1 MRSRLLLSGVVA
13 GLVGV
18 SSLVGAAG
26 CDDGA
31 GGTGGGGSGGK
42 APTGKQ
48 LVVLFTSDEHS
59 HLFAFSPELDD
70 FPIAKD
76 AGDGS
81 LVGGVARRATVIQ
94 SLRKAATDA
103 GKDSIL
109 VSAGDNQMGCLP
121 HLAFE
126 SGSIDYATMKALGY
140 DATTF
145 GNHEFDFGPKA
156 LASSLTAAKAAGAIP
171 PIVASNIHFSDT
183 SADDDGLAAFYS
195 ANASDDALVHPYR
208 VLTTASGIKVGLVGY
223 VGINAAHVAPNK
235 TPVEFSV
242 RPADFATDGDVDKG
256 LPSLYADLQ
265 PLVDKLRN
273 DEKVDIVI
281 AMAHGGVDVSTTP
294 AGLEAGE
301 DTRVCDN
308 VAGIDFI
315 VSGHSHNHDKTPI
328 QRTNKA
334 TGKAC
339 LVLNAGSFG
348 EEVGRVEFTIPNDTS
363 KPITWDDKTQDL
375 VKVDS
380 KSIPD
385 PALATATE
393 GYVAQIEAAG
403 TGSSTLARLLGHGLG
418 MSIADDTTKP
428 GDLFFAPIGATAFDV
443 TDTHALI
450 NLSADAMLTAADA
463 WGKDNGNVTT
473 DLTVES
479 AGVIR
484 NVLKKGKT
492 GVISAA
498 DAFDVVPLGSSP
510 VDGSIG
516 YPLIRGFVTLLELR
530 GTVEFGIARG
540 PMSSD
545 FDLGFG
551 GLKVEVDKTR
561 PVAAKL
567 ADLFDPAKGQVM
579 RLLIDSDHSDGFEQY
594 DQVVYDRTGMIGND
608 DQILSFATSSY
619 VGQFATDAGVT
630 IKNAMGSPTT
640 VSDAIIK
647 RMDGTEIKHAE
658 SFMGLIHATPT
669 LPTTYDKASANF
681 SKRVVCLGGC

>member
-1 MRSRLLLSGVVA
+1 MKRASWILA
-13 GLVGV
+13 GLGT
-18 SSLVGAAG
+18 SLLGLSASLLGAG

-31 GGTGGGGSGGK
+31 GGTGGGGGG
-42 APTGKQ
+42 APKDKH

-70 FPIAKD
+70 FPIAAE

-81 LVGGVARRATVIQ
+81 LVGGVARRATVIAA
-94 SLRKAATDA
+94 LRKEAKDA

-156 LASSLTAAKAAGAIP
+156 LASSLTAAKATGAIP
-171 PIVASNIHFSDT
+171 PIVASNIHFSETDPG
-183 SADDDGLAAFYS
+183 DDGLAGFYS
-195 ANASDDALVHPYR
+195 ANATDDALVHPYR
-208 VLTTASGIKVGLVGY
+208 VLTTASGIKVGLIGY

-242 RPADFATDGDVDKG
+242 RPADFKTDGDVDAG

-265 PLVDKLRN
+265 PIVDRLHA
-273 DEKVDIVI
+273 DEKVDVVI
-281 AMAHGGVDVSTTP
+281 ALAHGGVDVSTT
-294 AGLEAGE
+294 AEGIEAGE

-308 VAGIDFI
+308 VSGIDFI

-334 TGKAC
+334 TGKPC

-348 EEVGRVEFTIPNDTS
+348 EEVGRVDFTIPNDAS
-363 KPITWDDKTQDL
+363 KGITWDKASQDL

-380 KSIPD
+380 KTAPTAD
-385 PALATATE
+385 LVTATQ

-403 TGSSTLARLLGHGLG
+403 MGESTLAKLLGNALG
-418 MSIADDTTKP
+418 MTISDNAGTP
-428 GDLFFAPIGATAFDV
+428 GDLFFYPVGKTTFDV

-450 NLSADAMLTAADA
+450 DLSADAMLLAADA
-463 WGKDNGNVTT
+463 WGKDNGGVTT
-473 DLTVES
+473 DLSVES

-484 NVLKKGKT
+484 NILKKGKT

-510 VDGSIG
+510 VDGSVG
-516 YPLIRGFVTLLELR
+516 YPLIRGFVSVLELR
-530 GTVEFGIARG
+530 GTVEFGISRG
-540 PMSSD
+540 ATSSD
-545 FDLGFG
+545 FDLGFAG
-551 GLKVEVDKTR
+551 VKVEYDATR
-561 PVAAKL
+561 PPAVKL
-567 ADLFDPAKGQVM
+567 VDLFDPTKGQVM
-579 RLLIDSDHSDGFEQY
+579 RLSIDTDHSDGLEQF
-594 DQVVYDRTGMIGND
+594 DKVIYDRDAMIEDPN
-608 DQILSFATSSY
+608 LVSFTTSSY

-630 IKNAMGSPTT
+630 IKDAMGAATT
-640 VSDAIIK
+640 VPAAIIK
-647 RMDGTEIKHAE
+647 RSNGSEIKQVE
-658 SFMGLIHATPT
+658 SFMSLIHGAPGGA
-669 LPTTYDKASANF
+669 LPATYDKSSASF
-681 SKRVVCLGGC
+681 TKRVVCVKGC

>member
-1 MRSRLLLSGVVA
+1 MGAVTGILGSAALLG
-13 GLVGV
+13 
-18 SSLVGAAG
+18 AG
-26 CDDGA
+26 CDDSDDGD
-31 GGTGGGGSGGK
+31 GGKGGS
-42 APTGKQ
+42 APAGKQ

-59 HLFAFSPELDD
+59 HLFAFSPEVDD
-70 FPIAKD
+70 FPIAKE

-81 LVGGVARRATVIQ
+81 LVGGVARRATVINA
-94 SLRKAATDA
+94 LRKEAKDA

-109 VSAGDNQMGCLP
+109 LSAGDNQMGCLP

-156 LASSLTAAKAAGAIP
+156 LANSLTAAKAAGGAIP
-171 PIVASNIHFSDT
+171 PIVASNIHFSDAN
-183 SADDDGLAAFYS
+183 ADDDSLAAFYS
-195 ANASDDALVHPYR
+195 SNVTDDALVHPYR
-208 VLTTASGIKVGLVGY
+208 VLTTPSGIKVGLIGY

-235 TPVEFSV
+235 GSVEFSV

-265 PLVDKLRN
+265 PIVDKLRN
-273 DEKVDIVI
+273 DETVDIVI
-281 AMAHGGVDVSTTP
+281 AMAHGGVDISTTP
-294 AGLEAGE
+294 EGLEAGE

-308 VAGIDFI
+308 VSGIDFI

-334 TGKAC
+334 SGKPC

-348 EEVGRVEFTIPNDTS
+348 EEVGRVAFTIPDDKS
-363 KPITWDDKTQDL
+363 KPITWDQKSQDL

-380 KSIPD
+380 KTIPD
-385 PALATATE
+385 AALASATE

-403 TGSSTLARLLGHGLG
+403 SGGSTLARLLGNGLG
-418 MSIADDTTKP
+418 MSVTDDTAKV
-428 GDLFFAPIGATAFDV
+428 GDLFFAPIGATNFDV
-443 TDTHALI
+443 LDTHALI
-450 NLSADAMLTAADA
+450 NLSADAMLRAADA

-516 YPLIRGFVTLLELR
+516 YPLIRGFVTLLEVR

-540 PMSSD
+540 PTSSD

-551 GLKVEVDKTR
+551 GLKVEVDKSR
-561 PVAAKL
+561 PVAGKL
-567 ADLFDPAKGQVM
+567 AELFDPTKGQVM
-579 RLLIDSDHSDGFEQY
+579 RLLLDSDHSDGLEQY
-594 DQVVYDRTGMIGND
+594 DQVIYDRTGMIGD
-608 DQILSFATSSY
+608 DALVLSFATSSY
-619 VGQFATDAGVT
+619 VGQFASDAGVT
-630 IKNAMGSPTT
+630 IRDIMGAPIT
-640 VSDAIIK
+640 VPQAIIK
-647 RMDGTEIKHAE
+647 RLDGTEIKHAE
-658 SFMGLIHATPT
+658 SFMSLIHATPT
-669 LPTTYDKASANF
+669 LPTTYDKASADF
-681 SKRVVCLGGC
+681 SKRVVCVGGC